1 MEQPLPAERH
11 RRIHELLRE
20 QRVVRVSVLSEQ
32 LGVSEVTIRRDL
44 EVLERRG
51 MLERTHGG
59 AVATQW
65 VRSEPAYRDAA
76 STNPIEKRLIGAA
89 AAALVEQGDALY
101 LNGGTTTLQVFRHLR
116 ATGLKVATNHVGIA
130 LEAADRDVELLLLGG
145 HYRAPSNSVVGP
157 FATEAL
163 RRTHAT
169 KAFIGVEGISVG
181 SGLTTPVAAE
191 AEIARVMIEQTRGR
205 VLVVADHSKIGTVA
219 DFVIAPLEEVD
230 ALVVDEGCSEA
241 YRQRLTEAGI
251 EVIVAAE
258 RASAVSGEGL
268 SGVRRRRG
276 ERMSMSDQA
285 ARDTAD
291 LEKFGYKQEL
301 NRGLGTFSSFAVAF
315 SYISPSTGIF
325 TLFGLGMA
333 AMGAYLFWAWPVVA
347 LFQFVVALNFAELS
361 SHFPVAGSVYQWT
374 KYLAGPEATRGS
386 PAGST

>member
-1 MEQPLPAERH
+1 M
-11 RRIHELLRE
+11 
-20 QRVVRVSVLSEQ
+20 VRVSALSER

-44 EVLERRG
+44 ELLERRG

-59 AVATQW
+59 AIATQ
-65 VRSEPAYRDAA
+65 RLRAEPAYRDAA
-76 STNPIEKRLIGAA
+76 STNPEEKRLIGEA
-89 AAALVEQGDALY
+89 AAALVEPGDALY

-116 ATGLKVATNHVGIA
+116 AAGLKVVTNHVGIA
-130 LEAADRDVELLLLGG
+130 LEVAGRDVELLLLGG

-205 VLVVADHSKIGTVA
+205 VFVVADHSKIGTVA

-251 EVIVAAE
+251 DVIVAAE
-258 RASAVSGEGL
+258 RASAVP
-268 SGVRRRRG
+268 R
-276 ERMSMSDQA
+276 
-285 ARDTAD
+285 
-291 LEKFGYKQEL
+291 
-301 NRGLGTFSSFAVAF
+301 
-315 SYISPSTGIF
+315 TG
-325 TLFGLGMA
+325 
-333 AMGAYLFWAWPVVA
+333 
-347 LFQFVVALNFAELS
+347 
-361 SHFPVAGSVYQWT
+361 
-374 KYLAGPEATRGS
+374 
-386 PAGST
+386 